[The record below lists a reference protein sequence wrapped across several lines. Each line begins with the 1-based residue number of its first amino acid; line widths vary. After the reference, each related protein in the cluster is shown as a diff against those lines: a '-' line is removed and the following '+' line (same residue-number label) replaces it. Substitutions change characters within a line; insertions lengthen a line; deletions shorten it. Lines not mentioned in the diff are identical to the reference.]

1 MLRRSGAES
10 LARLQ
15 TLSLRGS
22 AKAGRI
28 KQLEEVAKLK
38 VLRMLD
44 LGGNALAAPDVHR
57 QRLPQF
63 LKALDDA
70 VRYLDERSV
79 PLGLTDRTKL
89 ATLVESATGTKFVS
103 RFGTGGPR
111 PQRTGAVCSAPQEAS
126 FGIFGTAACTLH
138 SAPHVCGW
146 LARHC
151 CITAACSRVR
161 GAHVPRA
168 ASARRARRGAGRA
181 DADARFDTAT
191 ADGLEAEGVALQV
204 RLSI

>member
-22 AKAGRI
+22 AKAGGPHQAAR
-28 KQLEEVAKLK
+28 
-38 VLRMLD
+38 
-44 LGGNALAAPDVHR
+44 GGGQAQGAAHARPRRQRASCTRRSSATASSIPQGAGRHR
-57 QRLPQF
+57 QVPR
-63 LKALDDA
+63 
-70 VRYLDERSV
+70 REV
-79 PLGLTDRTKL
+79 PLDLTDRTKL

-138 SAPHVCGW
+138 SLPHVCGW
-146 LARHC
+146 LAALLHYC
-151 CITAACSRVR
+151 CMLARTRCT
-161 GAHVPRA
+161 RA
-168 ASARRARRGAGRA
+168 AGCISSTGASWRW
-181 DADARFDTAT
+181 T
-191 ADGLEAEGVALQV
+191 
-204 RLSI
+204 S